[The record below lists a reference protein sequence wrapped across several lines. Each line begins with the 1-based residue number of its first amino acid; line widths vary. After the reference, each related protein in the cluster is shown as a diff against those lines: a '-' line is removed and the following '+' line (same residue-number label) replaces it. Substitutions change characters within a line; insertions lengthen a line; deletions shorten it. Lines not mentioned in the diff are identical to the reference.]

1 MSFPSMSIQRL
12 VELSSIVVNPIV
24 TQHFCRRESHEA
36 STGRAFP
43 NLLTR
48 PPPFRTSTKFDGFL
62 PAQNDG
68 VYPIVLEGVCDLY

>member
-12 VELSSIVVNPIV
+12 VKLSSIIVNPIV
-24 TQHFCRRESHEA
+24 TQHFCRHESRAA

-43 NLLTR
+43 NLLAR
-48 PPPFRTSTKFDGFL
+48 ASLPTSTKFGGFL

-68 VYPIVLEGVCDLY
+68 VYPIALKRVCDLY